1 AGDGGAGENGLN
13 SGAMLPGGGTVGNPG
28 TGGNGGNGGNAG
40 KAGATPG
47 AGGTGGLLLGEN
59 GLNGLP

>member
-1 AGDGGAGENGLN
+1 
-13 SGAMLPGGGTVGNPG
+13 MGGGNAVLI
-28 TGGNGGNGGNAG
+28 GNGGNGGNAG

>member
-1 AGDGGAGENGLN
+1 MSVGGNAVLI
-13 SGAMLPGGGTVGNPG
+13 
-28 TGGNGGNGGNAG
+28 GNGGNGGNAG

>member
-1 AGDGGAGENGLN
+1 GG
-13 SGAMLPGGGTVGNPG
+13 SGGVGGNAVLI
-28 TGGNGGNGGNAG
+28 GNGGNGGNAG

>member
-1 AGDGGAGENGLN
+1 MPAGLAPVPAAMAVGGNAVLI
-13 SGAMLPGGGTVGNPG
+13 
-28 TGGNGGNGGNAG
+28 GNGGNGGNAG

>member
-1 AGDGGAGENGLN
+1 SGGV
-13 SGAMLPGGGTVGNPG
+13 GGNAVLI
-28 TGGNGGNGGNAG
+28 GNGGNGGNAG